1 MSYQFNRGS
10 TPAVILSV
18 ARLVFWATVVAIR
31 MTSKFLMQTVIFC
44 IGVYIGYAAITR
56 KTPRT

>member
-1 MSYQFNRGS
+1 MSYRFNRGS
-10 TPAVILSV
+10 TPAVILV